1 MNPDVLTAT
10 ADSVHQSMALDEIAF
25 LFTNN
30 SAVVSVLEY
39 NPDAKMGFIP
49 VFAYHPDGPRFLIG
63 GERNAVGIAFNTPY
77 EEECLLFLEFL
88 TQPENVRL
96 ISEAQ
101 GLPPALKGIE
111 NDLGPLTEDYQ
122 RWQGLPIVPY
132 FDRAYLPSGMWSVLQ
147 NVGAGVVSGE
157 YTPSEGSKIRGELPS
172 SAGREPVTQDDQNLE
187 YCRFLGGNTQA
198 FRRGGAAVRKKHVHM
213 YLMLIPVVIL
223 FTGLVFYPFIEGIR
237 ISLTNWNGY
246 SRTYSYVGMTNYI
259 SLLNS
264 RLFKVALRNT
274 FIYGFGCTFIQQVV
288 GLAYALFV
296 NLRFRGRNLVRL
308 IIYLPSMIAGIIMGY
323 MMYGLF
329 EYNRRLN
336 DIVRWLGGQKVLW
349 LEDGNRPFHYRADQC
364 LSVCRRLHAHLPG
377 RSAEHPCSDNGGC
390 QAGWLWI
397 LAALR
402 PWSFPCSY
410 RLLRPVPSSILSVAC
425 ACLT

>member
-1 MNPDVLTAT
+1 M
-10 ADSVHQSMALDEIAF
+10 
-25 LFTNN
+25 
-30 SAVVSVLEY
+30 
-39 NPDAKMGFIP
+39 
-49 VFAYHPDGPRFLIG
+49 
-63 GERNAVGIAFNTPY
+63 
-77 EEECLLFLEFL
+77 
-88 TQPENVRL
+88 
-96 ISEAQ
+96 
-101 GLPPALKGIE
+101 
-111 NDLGPLTEDYQ
+111 
-122 RWQGLPIVPY
+122 
-132 FDRAYLPSGMWSVLQ
+132 
-147 NVGAGVVSGE
+147 
-157 YTPSEGSKIRGELPS
+157 
-172 SAGREPVTQDDQNLE
+172 
-187 YCRFLGGNTQA
+187 
-198 FRRGGAAVRKKHVHM
+198 RKKHVHM

-329 EYNRRLN
+329 EYNRGAQRHCQMVGRAESTLA
-336 DIVRWLGGQKVLW
+336 RGREQS
-349 LEDGNRPFHYRADQC
+349 RFHYRVINAFQFVGVSM
-364 LSVCRRLHAHLPG
+364 LIYLAGLQNIPAQIMEAPG
-377 RSAEHPCSDNGGC
+377 WMAVDLGSSSPM
-390 QAGWLWI
+390 
-397 LAALR
+397 
-402 PWSFPCSY
+402 WSFPCSY